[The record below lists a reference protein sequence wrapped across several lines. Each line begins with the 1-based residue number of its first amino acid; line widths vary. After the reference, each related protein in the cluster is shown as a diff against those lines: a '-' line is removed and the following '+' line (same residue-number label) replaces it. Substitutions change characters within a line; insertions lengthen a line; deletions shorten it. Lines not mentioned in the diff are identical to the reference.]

1 MIKKINDP
9 EAGSGRNPVSEEA
22 SRRTTSEL
30 IFLIWDITVVALV
43 SLNLGLILFD
53 SLFAVKP
60 LAGLLE
66 SLSPTFH
73 AFYADSVHEHFA
85 EIDLVFVAIFA
96 LDVLAGWTIAAFD
109 KRYERWWIYP
119 FAHWYDVL
127 GCIPLA
133 GFRVLRVLRL
143 ITIGFRLQ
151 KLGVIDVRN
160 WTLFQIAAK
169 WYGVLVEEISDRV
182 VINVLS
188 GVQDEIRDGGGDLPR
203 QVISQVIAPRK
214 EQLINVISDRLERTV
229 GAAYGNNRAEI
240 RAYVARMVER
250 AVLDNAVAK
259 NVERVPMLGSYLTD
273 AIDNTITDAVCN
285 VLEEAVNGFGT
296 QEYEQM
302 VSHITDSVF
311 EQLLGGQGDQE
322 SAQSRELSA
331 AMIEVID
338 LVKAQVAVKRWK
350 LPQE

>member
-1 MIKKINDP
+1 MNQQVT
-9 EAGSGRNPVSEEA
+9 ETSTEA
-22 SRRTTSEL
+22 SDGRSRRSTQDFV
-30 IFLIWDITVVALV
+30 FLIWDVGVVVLV

-53 SLFAVKP
+53 SLFAIKP
-60 LAGLLE
+60 LAGLLA
-66 SLSPTFH
+66 SILPAFH
-73 AFYADSVHEHFA
+73 SFYADQVHEHFA
-85 EIDLVFVAIFA
+85 EIDLVFVAIFT
-96 LDVLAGWTIAAFD
+96 LDVLAGWTIAAIQ
-109 KRYERWWIYP
+109 KRYDRWWIYP

-160 WTLFQIAAK
+160 WTLFQILAK

-182 VINVLS
+182 VVNVLS

-203 QVISQVIAPRK
+203 QVIREVIAPRK
-214 EQLINVISDRLERTV
+214 EKLIEAISGRLESTV
-229 GAAYGNNRAEI
+229 GAAYGDNRAEI
-240 RAYVARMVER
+240 RAYVASMVER
-250 AVLDNAVAK
+250 AVLDNALAK

-285 VLEEAVNGFGT
+285 VLEEAVNGFGSD
-296 QEYEQM
+296 EYAHM
-302 VSHITDSVF
+302 VQRITDSVF
-311 EQLLGGQGDQE
+311 EQLLDEQKEQ
-322 SAQSRELSA
+322 SAELTSA
-331 AMIEVID
+331 LIETID
-338 LVKAQVAVKRWK
+338 LVKSQVAVKRWK